1 MFIAFNITISWLF
14 DRQLLLRKG
23 FDMKRNALKQ
33 SLVATLSFLTLLIFS
48 STTFALSTVTTS
60 SSLNWEGLS
69 FIVDG
74 YDIST
79 SIEWAEHEYSNLGA
93 YASDD
98 AAVSDFNSDG
108 ARVIDH
114 GPWRTLDLSAVTD
127 NATGTASTTTSYL
140 STQVSAFADGVATI
154 DAAANADLHRTGD
167 FMLYSAPIGG
177 YEFYDEEIYGEYG
190 YRLNLTIPY
199 TMLIDSFGGNNWS
212 YSLIEL
218 TLSKTTYV
226 DSVGTTVEYGYDSIS
241 NLSSSG
247 LLSISADLELGVF
260 YSLNAHLY
268 SAVEATENDPAPA
281 PEPVPEP
288 STLLLLGSGLAGLAF
303 YRRKKK

>member
-1 MFIAFNITISWLF
+1 
-14 DRQLLLRKG
+14 
-23 FDMKRNALKQ
+23 MKRNAPQ
-33 SLVATLSFLTLLIFS
+33 QCLVSTLSFLILLIFS
-48 STTFALSTVTTS
+48 STTFALSAVTTS
-60 SSLNWEGLS
+60 SSLNWGGLS

-74 YDIST
+74 YDVST

-108 ARVIDH
+108 ARVIDD

-127 NATGTASTTTSYL
+127 NATGIASTTASYL
-140 STQVSAFADGVATI
+140 STQVSASADGIATI

-167 FMLYSAPIGG
+167 FMLFYAPGG
-177 YEFYDEEIYGEYG
+177 EDEYYDDDAPGEVDYG

-199 TMLIDSFGGNNWS
+199 TMLIDSFGDNNWS

-226 DSVGTTVEYGYDSIS
+226 GGVGTTVGYGYDSIS

-247 LLSISADLELGVF
+247 LLRISADLELGFF
-260 YSLNAHLY
+260 YGLNAHLY
-268 SAVEATENDPAPA
+268 SAVEATENNPVPD
-281 PEPVPEP
+281 PVPEP
-288 STLLLLGSGLAGLAF
+288 ATILLLGGGLAGLAF
-303 YRRKKK
+303 YRRKRK

>member
-1 MFIAFNITISWLF
+1 
-14 DRQLLLRKG
+14 
-23 FDMKRNALKQ
+23 MKRNALKQ
-33 SLVATLSFLTLLIFS
+33 SLVTTLSFLTLLIFS

-60 SSLNWEGLS
+60 SSLNWQGLS

-74 YDIST
+74 YDVST

-93 YASDD
+93 YANDD

-114 GPWRTLDLSAVTD
+114 GPWRTLDLSAATD
-127 NATGTASTTTSYL
+127 NATGNVSTTASYL
-140 STQVSAFADGVATI
+140 STQVSASADGVATI

-167 FMLYSAPIGG
+167 FMLFYAPGGEEEYYADEENYGG
-177 YEFYDEEIYGEYG
+177 YG
-190 YRLNLTIPY
+190 YHLNLTIPY
-199 TMLIDSFGGNNWS
+199 TMLIDSFGDNNWS
-212 YSLIEL
+212 FSLIEL

-247 LLSISADLELGVF
+247 LLSISADLKLDEF
-260 YSLNAHLY
+260 YSLNAHIY
-268 SAVEATENDPAPA
+268 SAVEATENTPAPA
-281 PEPVPEP
+281 PVPEP
-288 STLLLLGSGLAGLAF
+288 STILLLGSGLLGF
-303 YRRKKK
+303 GWYRRKQKKA